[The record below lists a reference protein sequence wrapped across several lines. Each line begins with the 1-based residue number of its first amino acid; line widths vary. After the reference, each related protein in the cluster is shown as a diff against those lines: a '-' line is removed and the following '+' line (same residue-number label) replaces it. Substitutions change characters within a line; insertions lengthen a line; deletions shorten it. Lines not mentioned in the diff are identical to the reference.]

1 MVAQGPEFSGEMDV
15 DAFRSGFTRE
25 VEARWSRPRPVVA
38 GGRVSAYDAAPRVR
52 SVRAVCL
59 GADGK
64 PFKADGVPA
73 MDVSVSYPHLAYWGF
88 ANVPNGRSFEV
99 PYSEACEVR
108 ASADCEFS
116 WVEYE
121 LPDGSRRRAE
131 GVRVT
136 CSGSSL
142 YRQPA
147 DSRGLGS
154 GSRKFLFWPYKD
166 VR

>member
-1 MVAQGPEFSGEMDV
+1 MGAQGPEFSGEMDV
-15 DAFRSGFTRE
+15 EAFRAGFTRE

-38 GGRVSAYDAAPRVR
+38 VGRVSAYDAAPRVR

-64 PFKADGVPA
+64 PFKANGVPA

-88 ANVPNGRSFEV
+88 ANVPKDQSFEV
-99 PYSEACEVR
+99 PYSE
-108 ASADCEFS
+108 
-116 WVEYE
+116 EYE

>member
-1 MVAQGPEFSGEMDV
+1 MGAQGPEFSGEMDV
-15 DAFRSGFTRE
+15 EAFRAGFTRE

-38 GGRVSAYDAAPRVR
+38 GCRVSAYDAAPRVR

-73 MDVSVSYPHLAYWGF
+73 MDVSVSY
-88 ANVPNGRSFEV
+88 VPKGRSFEV
-99 PYSEACEVR
+99 PYSDACEVR